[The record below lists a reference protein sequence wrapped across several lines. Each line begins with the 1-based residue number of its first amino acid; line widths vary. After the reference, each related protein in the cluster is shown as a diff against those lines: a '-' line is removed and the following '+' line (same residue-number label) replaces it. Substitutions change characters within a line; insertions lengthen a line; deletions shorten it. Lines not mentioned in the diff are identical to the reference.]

1 MAVQIKSEAPAQRDN
16 NQTVQ
21 KVPEIVEHMNP
32 MPAVSL
38 NTGQPTPNSNTII
51 NNNNGMPNLNDE
63 DSKKQLLKKIKVES
77 DKSKIKQEIDDS
89 KNPKL
94 GN

>member
-1 MAVQIKSEAPAQRDN
+1 MAVQIKSEAPAQSDN

-21 KVPEIVEHMNP
+21 KVPKIVEHMNP

-38 NTGQPTPNSNTII
+38 NTSQPTPNSNTII

-89 KNPKL
+89 KNQKL